1 MKNADETEE
10 KGSVLSSRLR
20 DTEVSDN
27 KIVLTLLI
35 LLCVVY
41 RKLPQE
47 GIRSWLTDQVAP
59 WRNWEQTS
67 GLRPHSFP
75 KKSLAICY
83 FYYAPYLQSSFTPS
97 LNKCL
102 LDASICNILSHVW
115 VYIGWP
121 RAGDGISRALVWYH
135 PELLKGIEGLME

>member
-35 LLCVVY
+35 LLYVVY
-41 RKLPQE
+41 KKLPQE

-59 WRNWEQTS
+59 WRNWKQTS

-75 KKSLAICY
+75 KKFLAICY
-83 FYYAPYLQSSFTPS
+83 FNYGPYLLSSFTPS

-102 LDASICNILSHVW
+102 MDASICNIL
-115 VYIGWP
+115 
-121 RAGDGISRALVWYH
+121 
-135 PELLKGIEGLME
+135 